1 MPLIVLHV
9 GAFKTGTSFLQHTLA
24 ANRGAL
30 ARDGVL
36 YPGKGRGSHFTAAR
50 ELNRAGSDGFDS
62 TEAWDDLV
70 DECRRWT
77 GHTAILSAE
86 NLSMSRPDVVERVAQ
101 SIAPHPVRVVY
112 GARDLARSV
121 PSQWQTQIRDSA
133 GHAPSYRAYV
143 DAVSGTNAGL
153 AGGWAFWRT
162 HHWAE
167 VLRRWAVAAAD
178 ADLSVI
184 TVPPSGT
191 PESVLWQRFGQAVGV
206 DADRYPLARMTN
218 ASLGGESAEVV
229 RRVSAHMAERY
240 PARDTVEHLA
250 RNRAIRA
257 LSRRVLA
264 AHRGAESR
272 VVFPPRLSAWATS
285 TTDELVEELRATG
298 PKVHGA
304 LDDLR
309 PRVLDVVPPG
319 STDDPSRLPRP
330 RMLDAA
336 RYGVSRWGRPSDL
349 DVLDDATLG
358 VDERLDIAVDLLVG
372 LLMARAAR

>member
-24 ANRGAL
+24 ANRAAL
-30 ARDGVL
+30 AQDGVL
-36 YPGKGRGSHFTAAR
+36 YPGQGRGSHFAAAR

-62 TEAWDDLV
+62 TQAWDDLV
-70 DECRRWT
+70 AHCRQWS

-86 NLSMSRPDVVERVAQ
+86 NLSMFRPEVIERVVE

-112 GARDLARSV
+112 GARDLGRSV

-133 GHAPSYRAYV
+133 GQAPSYRAYV
-143 DAVSGTNAGL
+143 DAVSGNDARL
-153 AGGWAFWRT
+153 AGGSAFWRT
-162 HHWAE
+162 HHWAQ

-178 ADLSVI
+178 GDLSVI

-191 PESVLWQRFGQAVGV
+191 PESVLWQRFGQAVGF

-229 RRVSAHMAERY
+229 RRVGAHMAQRD
-240 PARDTVEHLA
+240 PARDTAERLA

-264 AHRGAESR
+264 QHSDAESR
-272 VVFPPRLSAWATS
+272 VVFPPELSSWVAS
-285 TTDELVEELRATG
+285 RTDELVEELRAMG
-298 PKVHGA
+298 PRVYGA

-319 STDDPSRLPRP
+319 STDDPSRLPKQGL
-330 RMLDAA
+330 LDAA
-336 RYGVSRWGRPSDL
+336 RYGLSRWGRRSDL
-349 DVLDDATLG
+349 DVLDDPTLD
-358 VDERLDIAVDLLVG
+358 VEERLDVAVDLLVT
-372 LLMARAAR
+372 LLLARAAR